1 MASMDESVLSLVG
14 ENMPISSVLLSMGVK
29 VKNQNCGV
37 RLKAALG
44 NFDECYLDAIDFLT
58 QILPIAKQHF
68 GK

>member
-1 MASMDESVLSLVG
+1 
-14 ENMPISSVLLSMGVK
+14 MPISSVLLSMGVK
-29 VKNQNCGV
+29 VKNQNCGA

-44 NFDECYLDAIDFLT
+44 NFDECYLDAMDFLT